1 VGRTFKDQ
9 RDWER
14 KQSGNPRRAMLDEE
28 YSRKNRHIKFDD
40 VMLEDLLDE
49 DDYSEYDLDY
59 YE

>member
-28 YSRKNRHIKFDD
+28 YNRKNRHVKFDD
-40 VMLEDLLDE
+40 VLLEDDDL